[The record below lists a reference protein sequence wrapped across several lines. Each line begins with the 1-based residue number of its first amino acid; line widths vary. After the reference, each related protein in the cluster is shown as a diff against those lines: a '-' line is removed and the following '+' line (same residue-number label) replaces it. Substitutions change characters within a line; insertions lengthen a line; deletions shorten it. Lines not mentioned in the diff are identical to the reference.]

1 MDTRR
6 SPVSGKI
13 SADHQQLF
21 IFLHYSWAPTNNL
34 RWYDDRIFSFIVILL
49 DLLSNL
55 DVSHPATRDTI
66 AVGPTT
72 RTSWQITGS
81 FNADHHLL
89 LVYMS
94 LLVNPLA
101 ATSLFSPSSLAR
113 AALFG
118 LVVFMP
124 RGRTVAPAPDS
135 PKGPVRQ
142 CTIGTSP
149 LSIRWW
155 ILEVVHS
162 IFSYHR
168 VSPDLSAMASPTL
181 AMDPSDV
188 ARR

>member
-49 DLLSNL
+49 HLLSNL
-55 DVSHPATRDTI
+55 DVSYPATRDTI

-72 RTSWQITGS
+72 RTAWQITES

-101 ATSLFSPSSLAR
+101 ATPLFSPSSLAR
-113 AALFG
+113 AALFV

-124 RGRTVAPAPDS
+124 RGRTVAPALDS
-135 PKGPVRQ
+135 PKGPIRQ